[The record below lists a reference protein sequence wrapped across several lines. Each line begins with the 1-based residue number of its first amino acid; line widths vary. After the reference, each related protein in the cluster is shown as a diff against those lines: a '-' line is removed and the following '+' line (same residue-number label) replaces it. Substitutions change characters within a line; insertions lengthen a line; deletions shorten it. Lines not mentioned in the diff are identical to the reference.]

1 MRPERKTT
9 EALIGPPTSRDWTAF
24 CAWAQAEGWRVPSR
38 ELAIYRRELAGSA
51 FVLRDSDDVPL
62 GMVTVCPQPGAAW
75 IGNLIVDPNRR
86 GAGFGRRLF
95 EHAVDSL
102 LAAGAGSLW
111 LTASPQGRAIYER
124 AGFREAGRI
133 ERWVWSGVGTNGEVI
148 DIGRQGDLPGLL
160 KADAAAWGY
169 SRAGLLTMLARGGRI
184 VASGS
189 SVAMLQPADGLNVLG
204 PWLSADLCPRSNRMV
219 LAGILDSFIGAGEIA
234 VDLVGGSPVRT
245 LLQASGFSQAGET
258 VLMVRGTQGPVKL
271 GEIVS
276 LASLGSM
283 G

>member
-1 MRPERKTT
+1 MRPERNLTD
-9 EALIGPPTSRDWTAF
+9 AVVGPPSSRDWTAF
-24 CAWAQAEGWRVPSR
+24 CAWAQAEGWRVPAS

-51 FVLRDSDDVPL
+51 FVLRDSDEVPL
-62 GMVTVCPQPGAAW
+62 GMVTVCHQPGGAW
-75 IGNLIVDPNRR
+75 IGNLIVDPQRR

-95 EHAVDSL
+95 EHAVDFLS
-102 LAAGAGSLW
+102 AAGVGSLW

-133 ERWVWSGVGTNGEVI
+133 ERWVWSGVGTNGEI
-148 DIGRQGDLPGLL
+148 LDIGRPGDLPGLL

-169 SRAGLLTMLARGGRI
+169 SRAGLLTLLARGGRI

-189 SVAMLQPADGLNVLG
+189 SVAMLQPADGVSVIG
-204 PWLSADLCPRSNRMV
+204 PWLSADLCPRSNRTV
-219 LAGILDSFIGAGEIA
+219 LAGILDSFAGAGEIA
-234 VDLVGGSPVRT
+234 VDLVGGSPVCL
-245 LLQASGFSQAGET
+245 LLQAAGFSRVGET
-258 VLMVRGTQGPVKL
+258 VLMVRGAPGPVRFA
-271 GEIVS
+271 EIMS